1 VSQAFIGEIKM
12 FAGNFAPRNFMLCN
26 GQTLAISPNAALFSI
41 LGTTFG
47 GNGVS
52 TFMLPDLQGRAPM
65 GWGNGAGL
73 TTRVLGETIGVEQVQ
88 LSIANMPPH
97 THTAA
102 VTVNVAIGADGA
114 IGTKTTPSNNVH
126 AAVGATQLEKP
137 YSSNAP
143 TVTMGG
149 VTASGT
155 ATIGIAGN
163 GTPVPIAPPELAVT
177 FIICIQGI
185 FPSRN

>member
-12 FAGNFAPRNFMLCN
+12 FAGNFAPRGYMLCN
-26 GQTLAISPNAALFSI
+26 GQTLAISSNAALFSL
-41 LGTTFG
+41 LGTTYG

-65 GWGNGAGL
+65 AWGNGPGL
-73 TTRVLGETIGVEQVQ
+73 TPRVVGEVTGSETVP
-88 LSIANMPPH
+88 LSVANMPQH

-102 VTVNVAIGADGA
+102 VTVNVAIGADSA
-114 IGTKTTPSNNVH
+114 IGTKTTPANNVH

-149 VTASGT
+149 VTATGT

-163 GTPVPIAPPELAVT
+163 GLPVPIVSPALAVT
-177 FIICIQGI
+177 FIICLQGI